1 MLKWAFW
8 VDRDSNSFVIFQY
21 EYSWMNIRTEL
32 TGRNTIQIPIRLR
45 NGRRVNRRPT
55 QLSFM
60 EEPRHIAV
68 FVHAKHERLKLPWKD
83 TFMNQRS
90 SDPPPQQFY
99 FAEFSQLS
107 DFELLTF
114 VQTCGRLTVP
124 QVWAL
129 DEILLVRAASPNS
142 LIDDSDADDF
152 FKYHPMS

>member
-1 MLKWAFW
+1 
-8 VDRDSNSFVIFQY
+8 
-21 EYSWMNIRTEL
+21 
-32 TGRNTIQIPIRLR
+32 
-45 NGRRVNRRPT
+45 
-55 QLSFM
+55 
-60 EEPRHIAV
+60 
-68 FVHAKHERLKLPWKD
+68 
-83 TFMNQRS
+83 MNQRS